1 MPSTIGVMLVKSTA
15 IWQYLAAGTVG
26 SHRCIGM
33 RQTARIEQ
41 ISSHQTEENLKT
53 LVYIR
58 PRSRYQPGLR
68 LM

>member
-1 MPSTIGVMLVKSTA
+1 MAGVMSGKSTA
-15 IWQYLAAGTVG
+15 IWQYLATEKFG
-26 SHRCIGM
+26 SHRCKGM

-58 PRSRYQPGLR
+58 PRTRYHPGMCLV
-68 LM
+68 